1 MKFRSAIAALAL
13 ASVALVGV
21 AACSDDKKD
30 DNSSAATTSVMSG
43 ASETAESSASTDLT
57 LDEATELIRTV
68 LDPKTSVADKGNAID
83 SPVGMGTAAEGV
95 ATGFTQAGYTP
106 DLFTA
111 TKVEGTGD
119 NKATATINVKGPH
132 ATADMSVNYVKVDGT
147 WKLSADVLA
156 ALQQAAGGH

>member
-1 MKFRSAIAALAL
+1 MKFRSAVAALAV
-13 ASVALVGV
+13 AAVALVGV
-21 AACSDDKKD
+21 AACSDSKKG
-30 DNSSAATTSVMSG
+30 DNSSS
-43 ASETAESSASTDLT
+43 ASSSAARSVSATLT
-57 LDEATELIRTV
+57 TDEATKLIRIV
-68 LDPKTSVADKGNAID
+68 LDPKTSTTDKGNAID

-95 ATGFTQAGYTP
+95 ANGFTQAGYTP

-111 TKVEGTGD
+111 TKVESTGD

-132 ATADMSVNYVKVDGT
+132 GTADLPVNYVYVKGS